1 MKITRKT
8 IFVVIGVVL
17 GLALIIFLLSRIPK
31 REFNT
36 FEFPDTMVAE
46 NHTTNENAD
55 TIAMVIL
62 NKLMGYDTMEIM
74 VFPMPAIMEKDDK
87 TEWIAMITQFPYQ
100 KQRYNIFI
108 KQDAGVGKLK
118 MAFSHEMIHL
128 KQHELGILETFPH
141 DNTIYVWKGDTIKAS
156 DVKYEDRPHE
166 KEAFREGPQLNRE
179 LNKILYKKRQR

>member
-1 MKITRKT
+1 MKFTRKT

-17 GLALIIFLLSRIPK
+17 GLALVIFLLSRIPK

-36 FEFPDTMVAE
+36 FEFPDTMVVE
-46 NHTTNENAD
+46 NHTPNEHVD

-74 VFPMPAIMEKDDK
+74 VFPMPIILEKDDK
-87 TEWIAMITQFPYQ
+87 TEYIAMITQFPYQ

-108 KQDAGVGKLK
+108 KTDASVGKLK
-118 MAFSHEMIHL
+118 MVLSHEMIHL
-128 KQHELGILETFPH
+128 RQHELGIYETIPT
-141 DNTIYVWKGDTIKAS
+141 DNTRYVWKGDTIKAS

>member
-1 MKITRKT
+1 MKKKT
-8 IFVVIGVVL
+8 VFIVIGVVL

-36 FEFPDTMVAE
+36 FEFPDTMIVE
-46 NHTTNENAD
+46 NHTTNKYAD

-74 VFPMPAIMEKDDK
+74 IFPMPAIFEQDDK
-87 TEWIAMITQFPYQ
+87 TEYIAMITQFPYQ
-100 KQRYNIFI
+100 KQKYNIFI
-108 KQDAGVGKLK
+108 KQDAGVGRLK
-118 MAFSHEMIHL
+118 VVFSHEMIHL
-128 KQHELGILETFPH
+128 KQHELGIYETIPT
-141 DNTIYVWKGDTIKAS
+141 DNTRYVWKGDTIKAS

-166 KEAFREGPQLNRE
+166 IEAFREGPQLSRE